1 LRFDKAEEHFLR
13 YIEQVWPNRF
23 IANNPSGMI
32 RTGTK
37 AFLLSLRPR
46 LRGLMPPVAL
56 CNNIDNVMS
65 FREEHPDMVLKVLRS
80 CGGKGVVR
88 FRAHGETDLSTREE
102 AEAFIRENGACL
114 AMEYLD
120 NPEQSDNRL
129 IVLDGEILGAIRRVP
144 RPGGWLCNLSA
155 GGSYEIAEPD
165 AREKEMVRRIAP
177 HLRALGVHY
186 YGVDTLMAAD
196 GSRMLS
202 EINTTNAGGAWRYER
217 VTGRPVCQR
226 IADQFV
232 DCALETLREGRL
244 PA

>member
-1 LRFDKAEEHFLR
+1 
-13 YIEQVWPNRF
+13 
-23 IANNPSGMI
+23 
-32 RTGTK
+32 
-37 AFLLSLRPR
+37 
-46 LRGLMPPVAL
+46 
-56 CNNIDNVMS
+56 
-65 FREEHPDMVLKVLRS
+65 
-80 CGGKGVVR
+80 
-88 FRAHGETDLSTREE
+88 
-102 AEAFIRENGACL
+102 
-114 AMEYLD
+114 
-120 NPEQSDNRL
+120 
-129 IVLDGEILGAIRRVP
+129 VLDGEILGAIRRVP